1 MLAHEGGHM
10 LKKILG
16 NLSLSRKLPRELDY
30 EEARGVLEKS
40 QLAQRKELAAR
51 PDAPPEMLYFL
62 ASDESANVRRSVAS
76 NPSTPAKADEI
87 LCNDADDEVRCDLA
101 RKIARL
107 VPGLPADA
115 QHKLRQQM
123 ESILDRLSTDH
134 LPRVRQIVAEEIKSS
149 DNVPKSLALR
159 LAQDLEQIV
168 RAPILEYSPL
178 LSDDDLMQI
187 LSSGIVDGAMTP
199 IACRAQVSE
208 QVSDA
213 IAATLDVSAVAAL
226 LTNKNAQIREETLD
240 AIIEQAEDIH
250 QWHKPI
256 VMRPELPLRSVRRV
270 AGFVAASLLGIL
282 LEREDLDLDRA
293 TSDLLKKTIRQRI
306 QEEDDLLAPNDPPAG
321 LSPRQ
326 AYEAGQ
332 LNDAAIVAAA
342 SARRADFVMEAIAL
356 KSGVPEPLVRR
367 IFEARSGKAITALA
381 WSAGLSMRTALVM
394 QKEIG
399 RVPRPDFLLAR
410 NGVDFPLEESEMRW
424 HLQYFDV
431 PL

>member
-1 MLAHEGGHM
+1 MKGHHM

-16 NLSLSRKLPRELDY
+16 HLSLSRKLPEELDY
-30 EEARGVLEKS
+30 TEARGVLEKS
-40 QLAQRKELAAR
+40 QQAQRKELAAR
-51 PDAPPEMLYFL
+51 TDAPPEMLYFL
-62 ASDESANVRRSVAS
+62 ASDESPKVRRSVAS
-76 NPSTPAKADEI
+76 NPSTPVQADEI
-87 LCNDADDEVRCDLA
+87 LCGDADDEVRCDLA

-123 ESILDRLSTDH
+123 ENILDRLSADH

-149 DNVPKSLALR
+149 DNVPKAIALR
-159 LAQDLEQIV
+159 LANDLEHIV
-168 RAPILEYSPL
+168 RAPVLEFSPL
-178 LSDDDLMQI
+178 LSDDDLLQI
-187 LSSGIVDGAMTP
+187 MASGMIGGALTP
-199 IACRAQVSE
+199 IARRAQVSE

-226 LTNKNAQIREETLD
+226 LTNRNAQIREDTLD
-240 AIIEQAEDIH
+240 AIIGQAEDIH

-256 VMRPELPLRSVRRV
+256 VMRPELPLRAVRRV
-270 AGFVAASLLGIL
+270 AGFVAASLLNIL
-282 LEREDLDLDRA
+282 LEREDLNLDRA
-293 TSDLLKKTIRQRI
+293 TSDLLKKNIRQRI
-306 QEEDDLLAPNDPPAG
+306 QHENDLSPSDG
-321 LSPRQ
+321 LPSGISPRQ
-326 AYEAGQ
+326 AFEAGN
-332 LNDAAIVAAA
+332 LGEADIAAA
-342 SARRADFVMEAIAL
+342 AGARRGDYVMEAMAL

-381 WSAGLSMRTALVM
+381 WKAGLSMRTALEM

-399 RVPRPDFLLAR
+399 HVPRADLVLAR
-410 NGVDFPLEESEMRW
+410 NGVDFPMEESEMRW